1 MSRRDLRNSFDNFFI
16 EHNSCF
22 YCLTFLSTM
31 LHVGFH
37 LHFATLWKWTTKFFF
52 FFCLYLLRNYL
63 VRTIS
68 HTTLTFEIKFLTSS
82 HLRTRRL
89 TSKILVNW
97 VQFFPT
103 WCLPPTETY
112 FQWTFDFFLQKNK
125 SWH

>member
-22 YCLTFLSTM
+22 LLSHLFIYDVACQFSLTFCYFM
-31 LHVGFH
+31 KVNN
-37 LHFATLWKWTTKFFF
+37 KVF